1 MMKKRNY
8 VAAALAAV
16 MGLSTLSGCS
26 SAASTGEETQADD
39 GKLNVIAT
47 IFPQYDFVRQIAG
60 DDVNLSM
67 LLPTGVEVHSYEPST
82 QDIVNIQNADLFIY
96 VGGENDVWVDTI
108 MESIEEDKRPELV
121 RLVDLVDT
129 VEEEIV
135 EGMQEEEHGHSHG
148 NDGYFEDDE
157 VADRTL
163 SDWYGE
169 WQSGYPYLLDGTLD
183 EALEHKAEESED
195 MSFDDYK
202 AYYDTGYKTDVD
214 EIAIE
219 GDSFTFTS
227 GEDTY
232 SGAYEYRGYEI
243 LTYESGKRGV
253 RYQFEKVSG
262 DELAPTYI
270 QFSDHEIS
278 PTDVE
283 HFHIYT
289 GDESFEALLTELE
302 NWPTYYP
309 ADMSGVEI
317 AEEFGGHD
325 HEEEVDEHVW
335 TSPKNAITITQ
346 RLTDILSQMD
356 AAHAEA
362 YAENSA
368 AYVQQLEVLD
378 ASFTDVVSNAARKTI
393 VFGDRFPFR
402 YLADAYGLDYYAAFP
417 GCSTDSEASAQTVAF
432 LIDKVEEEQI
442 PVVFQIEMSNGKI
455 ANTIAEPTGAK
466 VLLMHSCHNVSK
478 DEFESGITYL
488 ELMQQNAAY
497 LKEALG

>member
-1 MMKKRNY
+1 MNRRNFI
-8 VAAALAAV
+8 AASLAAV
-16 MGLSTLSGCS
+16 LSISTLSGCS
-26 SAASTGEETQADD
+26 SAAGSEDNTGADD
-39 GKLNVIAT
+39 DKLNVIAT
-47 IFPQYDFVRQIAG
+47 IFPQYDFVNQIAG
-60 DDVNLSM
+60 DNVNLSM
-67 LLPTGVEVHSYEPST
+67 LLPTGVEVHSYEPTT
-82 QDIVNIQNADLFIY
+82 QDIISIQNADLFIY

-108 MESIEEDKRPELV
+108 MESIDEDKRPQLV

-148 NDGYFEDDE
+148 NNGEFEDSE
-157 VADRTL
+157 VEDRTL
-163 SDWYGE
+163 SDWYGN

-183 EALEHKAEESED
+183 EALQHKAEESED
-195 MSFDDYK
+195 MTFEDYK
-202 AYYDTGYKTDVD
+202 EYYDTGYKTDVD
-214 EIAIE
+214 SIIIE
-219 GDSFTFTS
+219 NDTFTFTS
-227 GEDTY
+227 GDASY

-262 DELAPTYI
+262 DENAPKYI

-278 PTDVE
+278 PTEVE
-283 HFHIYT
+283 HFHIYC
-289 GDESFEALLTELE
+289 GNESFEALLTELE

-309 ADMSGVEI
+309 SDMTGEEI
-317 AEEFGGHD
+317 AEEFGGHG
-325 HEEEVDEHVW
+325 EEEEEIDEHVW
-335 TSPKNAITITQ
+335 TSPKNAIKITEN
-346 RLTDILSQMD
+346 LTEILSSLD
-356 AAHAEA
+356 VDNAET
-362 YAENSA
+362 YAQNSA
-368 AYVQQLEVLD
+368 SYVEKLNELD
-378 ASFTDVVSNAARKTI
+378 QTFTDVVANGVRKTI

-417 GCSTDSEASAQTVAF
+417 GCSTDTDASAQTVAF

-442 PVVFQIEMSNGKI
+442 PVVFKIEMSNGKI
-455 ANTIAEPTGAK
+455 ADTIAEPTEAK

-488 ELMQQNAAY
+488 ELMQQNAEY